1 MSTLEMRVSHH
12 PKAQSWFG
20 GFAHVAAVLRVVLD
34 VFNEARTQAYE
45 AERRYPFMAS

>member
-1 MSTLEMRVSHH
+1 MSTLEMRVSHR
-12 PKAQSWFG
+12 PKTQSLFG
-20 GFAHVAAVLRVVLD
+20 GLARAASILRDVLD